1 MYYCGLNYVSRAG
14 MKVMFELRSYLWR
27 TARHLI
33 SHDSLQENTT
43 IENIVQALHFC
54 AQRNEVFFRFGWRQ
68 NDSER
73 FHSSGR
79 HKKETKRSSTSI
91 FLQKVC
97 RNLYF
102 TMNFQFTVY
111 KHVEFHVYKCIS
123 LLFTTGVCYVYK
135 V

>member
-1 MYYCGLNYVSRAG
+1 MCRW
-14 MKVMFELRSYLWR
+14 M
-27 TARHLI
+27 TRHLI
-33 SHDSLQENTT
+33 SHDSLQGNTT
-43 IENIVQALHFC
+43 IEIIVQALHFC
-54 AQRNEVFFRFGWRQ
+54 AQRNEVFFRFGWRE

-111 KHVEFHVYKCIS
+111 KHVEFNVYKCIS
-123 LLFTTGVCYVYK
+123 LLFCYVYK
-135 V
+135 VRAAKNFFFSSVNIFSFRNNRASSQY